1 MAFLIGIIVS
11 FCVYV
16 SIGIFLFRKV
26 KSSEEYYVSGRSGNT
41 LMITG
46 TLVASFLSTVS
57 FMGEA
62 GFSYEG
68 YPILLLI
75 LVIFNASGYIF
86 GVFLFGRY
94 LRRSKSLTVPEYF
107 GNRFHS
113 KKVRL
118 ALLLL
123 QFLAYLH
130 TWLLLL
136 KESSGFVG
144 RGFWCF
150 ISDSLDNHVAS
161 LFIIYDPIW
170 GERRYG
176 K

>member
-1 MAFLIGIIVS
+1 MAFLLGIIIS

-94 LRRSKSLTVPEYF
+94 LRRSKSLTVPE
-107 GNRFHS
+107 
-113 KKVRL
+113 
-118 ALLLL
+118 
-123 QFLAYLH
+123 FLVTA
-130 TWLLLL
+130 
-136 KESSGFVG
+136 
-144 RGFWCF
+144 F
-150 ISDSLDNHVAS
+150 IQ
-161 LFIIYDPIW
+161 
-170 GERRYG
+170 RR
-176 K
+176 